1 MPQLAAGSDLTAQPV
16 ALHFSHPR
24 SILFQTE
31 LEEEMH
37 RGVSGL
43 ARIIGVQQRSAVR
56 PDELNRPFDL
66 VGSCNHAV
74 AGLGT
79 GDRKSGF
86 RAIALCL
93 DFYSGPEEGRVED
106 RPVPRS
112 EERRVGKE

>member
-74 AGLGT
+74 ADEIKGT
-79 GDRKSGF
+79 VQLIRTVPLIS
-86 RAIALCL
+86 
-93 DFYSGPEEGRVED
+93 SGPAITL
-106 RPVPRS
+106 
-112 EERRVGKE
+112 